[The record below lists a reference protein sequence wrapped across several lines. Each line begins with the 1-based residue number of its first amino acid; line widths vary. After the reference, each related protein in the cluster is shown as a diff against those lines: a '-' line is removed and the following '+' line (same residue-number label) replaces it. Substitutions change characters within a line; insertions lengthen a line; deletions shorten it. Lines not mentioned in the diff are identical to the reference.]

1 MFSNFLYSEVFCFL
15 LFDGIS
21 AECDIFGLTTCPPA
35 ATEEK
40 HSQNHGSYCYEV
52 KQNVDCVNEKLKEC
66 SYIETLFQAMST
78 LKLLQ
83 QVVVEQ
89 V

>member
-1 MFSNFLYSEVFCFL
+1 MYFQL
-15 LFDGIS
+15 LNGIS
-21 AECDIFGLTTCPPA
+21 AECDIFGLTTCPKA

-40 HSQNHGSYCYEV
+40 YAQNPDSYCNEV
-52 KQNVDCVNEKLKEC
+52 RANVDCVNLKLKEC
-66 SYIETLFQAMST
+66 SYIETYFQAMST

-89 V
+89 VT